1 MEFVGRID
9 DQVKIRGFRIEPGE
23 VEAALV
29 AHPAVARAAV
39 VAREDRPGDKRLVG
53 YIVPANG
60 SVAVASEL
68 RRFVSSR
75 LPEYLVP
82 SAIMVMTTLP
92 LTANG
97 KVDRRALPAPEYADA
112 AYRAPRTDQEKLL
125 AALFGE
131 VLGVERVGIDDSF
144 FDLGGHSL
152 LITRLAIRVREVLGV
167 KLNVRALFD
176 APRIAELAQEIA
188 DNADITRRDATQ

>member
-1 MEFVGRID
+1 I
-9 DQVKIRGFRIEPGE
+9 
-23 VEAALV
+23 

-39 VAREDRPGDKRLVG
+39 VVREDRPGDKRLVG
-53 YIVPANG
+53 YIVPAHG
-60 SVAVASEL
+60 GAVTATEL
-68 RRFVSSR
+68 RRFASSR

-82 SAIMVMTTLP
+82 SAIMALTALP

-97 KVDRRALPAPEYADA
+97 KVDRRALPAPEYADV
-112 AYRAPRTDQEKLL
+112 AYRAPRTDQEKML

-152 LITRLAIRVREVLGV
+152 LLTRLAIRIRDVLGV
-167 KLNVRALFD
+167 KLTVRALFD
-176 APRIAELAQEIA
+176 APRIAELAREIA
-188 DNADITRRDATQ
+188 GGAETTPRDATG